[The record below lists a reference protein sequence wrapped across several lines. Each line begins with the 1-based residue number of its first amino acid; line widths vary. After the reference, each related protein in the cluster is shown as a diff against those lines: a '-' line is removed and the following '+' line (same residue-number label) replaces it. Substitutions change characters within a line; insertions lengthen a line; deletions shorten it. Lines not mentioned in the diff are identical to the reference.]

1 MSRKHKKPKLRLAA
15 QTLERSTS
23 YLGTYYRKMRARHG
37 APAAITAAAH
47 KLARIIFHLV
57 TTGQAHDES
66 LFAAEEQRQRKR
78 LENKLKRSAQQLGYQ
93 LIPLRQTA

>member
-1 MSRKHKKPKLRLAA
+1 MNRALRLAA

-23 YLGTYYRKMRARHG
+23 YLGAYYRKMRARPG

-47 KLARIIFHLV
+47 KLARIIFPRV
-57 TTGQAHDES
+57 TTGQAYDES

-78 LENKLKRSAQQLGYQ
+78 MENKLKRSAQQLGYQ
-93 LIPLRQTA
+93 LIPLGQTA